1 MKTKTILCALALS
14 LAPTLSF
21 ADCGGMM
28 KSDQTAMS
36 CAEGQVFDAA
46 TNSCVDQTTS

>member
-14 LAPTLSF
+14 LAPTLSL
-21 ADCGGMM
+21 ACSGMGI

-36 CAEGQVFDAA
+36 CAEGQVFDAN